1 MMIKQETFVCVKF
14 GNIYIFYVFERNL
27 LCSSSLHLFYKLQ
40 KKTVILSNI
49 ITI

>member
-27 LCSSSLHLFYKLQ
+27 LCSSSLHYYKLQ